1 MPSGVAKKKKKRE
14 RPYSKYRN
22 GAFASEDTVAVPLT
36 LKTELVTMRTS
47 NSFPRCAGKRTET
60 EVQTNTY
67 TSMFI
72 ATLFIIAKRGGAA
85 HMSIID
91 EWRNRM

>member
-1 MPSGVAKKKKKRE
+1 MVRPKKKKRE

-22 GAFASEDTVAVPLT
+22 GAFALEDTVATPLT

-47 NSFPRCAGKRTET
+47 NSNPRCAVKRTET

-67 TSMFI
+67 TSMLI
-72 ATLFIIAKRGGAA
+72 ATLFIVAKRGETT